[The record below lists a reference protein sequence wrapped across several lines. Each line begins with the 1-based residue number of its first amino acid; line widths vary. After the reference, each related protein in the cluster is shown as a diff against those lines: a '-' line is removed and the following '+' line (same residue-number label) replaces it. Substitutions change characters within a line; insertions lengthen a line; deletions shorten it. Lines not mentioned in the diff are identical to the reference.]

1 MSVSG
6 YFALLRENHFRIHPA
21 RYPMTAMVGGCS
33 IFNSVLNRLQ
43 RVAYARKIEAITLD
57 KPPVFIIG
65 HWRSGTTLMHEL
77 IALDQQRFAFPSNFE
92 AFVPEHFLLTRHLI
106 YPLINILMP
115 NKRPMDAM
123 TMNAASP
130 QEDDFALCSYGA
142 PTPYRRIAFPNNRNQ
157 DNLQLN
163 PSGIAGVASEDAQ
176 TVREALTHFYK
187 SLTLRYP
194 GKQLVLKSPP
204 HTGRIAQLAQWFPG
218 AKFVHVSRHP
228 HKLVSSTMRLWQT
241 LDQIQGFQLAKY
253 DDQWL
258 KNYVFQCQ
266 SLMYD
271 SYFSHR
277 DSLAPNQLAEI
288 RFEDL
293 VQSPSETLAGVYN
306 QLELGDF
313 EPARPEV
320 EKYFDERKNHRTNSV
335 DLDAQLI
342 AEIDAHWQ
350 PYADAFGY

>member
-1 MSVSG
+1 MSVGG
-6 YFALLRENHFRIHPA
+6 YLALLKENHFRIHPA
-21 RYPMTAMVGGCS
+21 RYPMTAMVGACS
-33 IFNSVLNRLQ
+33 IFNSALNRLQ
-43 RVAYARKIEAITLD
+43 RLAYDRKIEAVTLD

-77 IALDQQRFAFPSNFE
+77 IALDQERFAFPSNFE
-92 AFVPEHFLLTRHLI
+92 AFVPEHFLLTRHLV

-115 NKRPMDAM
+115 SKRPMDAM
-123 TMNAASP
+123 TMSAASP

-163 PSGIAGVASEDAQ
+163 PDGIAGDASDDAQ
-176 TVREALTHFYK
+176 TVKNALTHFYK

-194 GKQLVLKSPP
+194 GKQLILKSPP

-271 SYFSHR
+271 SYFNHR
-277 DSLAPNQLAEI
+277 ESLPSNQLAEI

-293 VQSPSETLAGVYN
+293 IQSPSETLAGVYE

-313 EPARPEV
+313 EPARPQV
-320 EKYFDERKNHRTNSV
+320 ENYFAERKNHRTNSV
-335 DLDAQLI
+335 ELDSQLI